1 MNRIHEPHYVYYI
14 PNAEYI
20 GRTLKRRQVK
30 MLASGPLY
38 DNGIQVRKQEHI
50 TSGRISKNDKVLK
63 LAEVRNYEHAH
74 MLEQLLITD
83 LYDDLS
89 NNTTHL
95 NDSTYSHYMSRISR
109 LKVINYDDIL
119 NRVKKIKKFQKGI

>member
-1 MNRIHEPHYVYYI
+1 
-14 PNAEYI
+14 
-20 GRTLKRRQVK
+20 

-38 DNGIQVRKQEHI
+38 NNGIQVRKQEHI
-50 TSGRISKNDKVLK
+50 TSGRISKNDEVLK